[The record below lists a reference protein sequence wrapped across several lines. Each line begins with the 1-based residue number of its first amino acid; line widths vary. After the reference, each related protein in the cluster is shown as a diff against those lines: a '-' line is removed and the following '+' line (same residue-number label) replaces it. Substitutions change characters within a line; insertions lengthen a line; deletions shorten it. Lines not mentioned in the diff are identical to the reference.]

1 MGTRLAA
8 EPDLAG
14 RLVPDANP
22 AHAGQLLTTYARAA
36 HHPAFRGRL
45 DAHLTALCVHHHD
58 TLTLPAIEVATQVE
72 ALAPLIDALRQLTT
86 NPATPNEL
94 LITMADRLPLAS
106 HNLAEWAAELT
117 G

>member
-1 MGTRLAA
+1 MG
-8 EPDLAG
+8 
-14 RLVPDANP
+14 VDASP
-22 AHAGQLLTTYARAA
+22 AHAGQLLTTYAAGRAPTRLPRPA
-36 HHPAFRGRL
+36 GCTPDRAVCPPPRHPHTAGHRSRHPGRSTRPPHRR
-45 DAHLTALCVHHHD
+45 A
-58 TLTLPAIEVATQVE
+58 
-72 ALAPLIDALRQLTT
+72 RQLTT